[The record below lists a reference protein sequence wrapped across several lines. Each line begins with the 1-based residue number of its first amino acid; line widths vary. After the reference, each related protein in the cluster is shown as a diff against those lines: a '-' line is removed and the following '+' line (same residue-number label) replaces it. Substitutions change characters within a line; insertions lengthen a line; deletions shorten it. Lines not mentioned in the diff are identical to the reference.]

1 MRKIAL
7 LLVIVLVMS
16 IPLSVQAT
24 TVRTEIV
31 PNLSFTGTTAKCTV
45 YAAANSTSDYVVV
58 QLKLF
63 QGNRLIKQWAKS
75 SNRSVEISE
84 TYTVTKGLTYTLTAE
99 VMINGSSYPTR
110 SVSKTC

>member
-7 LLVIVLVMS
+7 LLAIVLVVS

-24 TVRTEIV
+24 TPRTEIV
-31 PNLSFTGTTAKCTV
+31 PSLSFNGTTAKCSV
-45 YAAANSTSDYVVV
+45 FAAANNTSDYVVV

-63 QGNRLIKQWAKS
+63 QGNKLITQWAKS
-75 SNRSVEISE
+75 SNRSVSISE
-84 TYTVTKGLTYTLTAE
+84 NCTVVKGLTYTLTAE
-99 VMINGSSYPTR
+99 VMINGGSYPTR